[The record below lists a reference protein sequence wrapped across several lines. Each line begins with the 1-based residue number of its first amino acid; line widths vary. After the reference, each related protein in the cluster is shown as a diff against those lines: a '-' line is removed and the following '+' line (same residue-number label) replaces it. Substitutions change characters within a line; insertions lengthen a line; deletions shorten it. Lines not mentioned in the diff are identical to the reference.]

1 MPGNT
6 AMANHTRISF
16 SVPKPP
22 SHTETRNNPNE
33 TLTWIN
39 KRVLEL
45 ISSTKQTPNG
55 EASTLDRT
63 AYLVIYSTIHDLA
76 NSRSPQNQN
85 GPSQGERLYCSL
97 ADILRKHCK
106 HLRVKILQRHS
117 DAADQDL
124 AVLQT
129 YAREFKRYRALAG
142 LVAHLFRNLD
152 RHWCK
157 QMLDE
162 GKPGVYQIWD
172 LHLRIWKEE
181 VVIGGGRSDQDAVS
195 TGDGTESLLDVAM
208 RLRERSDRTTGG
220 NVDQALLDLIDEV
233 FGSFDEASII
243 IAGTWV
249 AERSHGAG
257 PLHNVDSRFVRRE
270 ILPSGLNIVHLV

>member
-1 MPGNT
+1 
-6 AMANHTRISF
+6 MANPARISF

-22 SHTETRNNPNE
+22 SYQETCNNPDG
-33 TLTWIN
+33 TLTWIK
-39 KRVLEL
+39 KRVLEV
-45 ISSTKQTPNG
+45 ISSTKQNTNE
-55 EASTLDRT
+55 EAPTLDRT

-76 NSRSPQNQN
+76 RSRSPQNQN

-106 HLRVKILQRHS
+106 QLRIKILQRHS
-117 DAADQDL
+117 DAADQEL

-129 YAREFKRYRALAG
+129 YAWEFKRYRALAD
-142 LVAHLFRNLD
+142 LIAHLFSNVD
-152 RHWCK
+152 KHWCK
-157 QMLDE
+157 QMMDE
-162 GKPGVYQIWD
+162 GKPGVYQIRD
-172 LHLRIWKEE
+172 LHSRIWKEE

-208 RLRERSDRTTGG
+208 RIRERSDRTTEGD
-220 NVDQALLDLIDEV
+220 VDQALLDLIDEV

-257 PLHNVDSRFVRRE
+257 PLHNVDSRFARRD

>member
-1 MPGNT
+1 
-6 AMANHTRISF
+6 MANRTRISF

-22 SHTETRNNPNE
+22 SYTATCKNPEE
-33 TLTWIN
+33 TLAWIN
-39 KRVLEL
+39 KRVREL
-45 ISSTKQTPNG
+45 ISSTKQIPNG
-55 EASTLDRT
+55 EAPILDRT

-76 NSRSPQNQN
+76 GSPSPQNQN
-85 GPSQGERLYCSL
+85 GPSQGERLYYSL
-97 ADILRKHCK
+97 ADTLRNHCK
-106 HLRVKILQRHS
+106 HLHIKILERCS
-117 DAADQDL
+117 DAVDQDL

-129 YAREFKRYRALAG
+129 YVREFKRYRVLAD
-142 LVAHLFRNLD
+142 LIAHLFSNLD
-152 RHWCK
+152 KHWCK

-162 GKPGVYQIWD
+162 GKTGIYQIRD

-208 RLRERSDRTTGG
+208 RIRERSDRTTGG
-220 NVDQALLDLIDEV
+220 DVDQALLDLIDEV

-257 PLHNVDSRFVRRE
+257 PLHNVDSRFARRE